1 MWGDLAPSQ
10 GGIIMQAKSPKL
22 RLRAHDVDDVS
33 VLSALLQDAIIPGAD
48 MSFNAKLE
56 EFVIIANR
64 FCWELKP
71 SADVKSSDGKPIHER
86 RLCGIRIARVRS
98 VKHYNWPEVR
108 QYELFNLLAFGLVD
122 MAEQQ
127 KGGTVLQFEFSGG
140 SSLRLNVDDVDIVLA
155 DLDVGHPT
163 SLQPGH
169 LL

>member
-86 RLCGIRIARVRS
+86 RICGIRIARVRF
-98 VKHYNWPEVR
+98 VQHHDWPKNR
-108 QYELFNLLAFGLVD
+108 RDWLFNLLALRLTD
-122 MAEQQ
+122 MAERA
-127 KGGTVLQFEFSGG
+127 KDGAVLQFDFSGG
-140 SSLRLNVDDVDIVLA
+140 SSLRLNIDAVDIMLA

-163 SLQPGH
+163 SLQPVH
-169 LL
+169 